1 MILWKVFFAGWHC
14 GGLCFAGCPITQKA
28 NGSPGYSA
36 AGPFEEEWH
45 GARLYRCKEVPR
57 RGNTSV
63 NIFLNYVSWP
73 WYAAHALHR
82 LPGGYDAV
90 FCFNTSPVLMCWPA
104 IRYAKKHHIPL
115 PTMCWISGPK
125 TCTAC

>member
-1 MILWKVFFAGWHC
+1 MALRWM
-14 GGLCFAGCPITQKA
+14 CFAGCPITQKA
-28 NGSPGYSA
+28 NGSPVTAPPALLKKNGTV
-36 AGPFEEEWH
+36 PPVPMQ
-45 GARLYRCKEVPR
+45 EVPR

-90 FCFNTSPVLMCWPA
+90 FCFNTS
-104 IRYAKKHHIPL
+104 RY
-115 PTMCWISGPK
+115 
-125 TCTAC
+125 